1 MRFEAQ
7 GTRSQGRRE
16 RAVGPA
22 VAGEDGFMLLG
33 LIVAI
38 AIILLVLGVA
48 ASKVAFSLHRE
59 REVESARRAN
69 QYVRAIRLYYR
80 KLGHYPGSI
89 QQLQN
94 TNNVRYLRQ
103 DYIDPLTGK
112 NDWRLIMVGQNK
124 TCLLYTSRCV

>member
-38 AIILLVLGVA
+38 AIILLVMGIFYLWVYVRRCSADA
-48 ASKVAFSLHRE
+48 AL
-59 REVESARRAN
+59 ESAKEA
-69 QYVRAIRLYYR
+69 
-80 KLGHYPGSI
+80 
-89 QQLQN
+89 
-94 TNNVRYLRQ
+94 
-103 DYIDPLTGK
+103 
-112 NDWRLIMVGQNK
+112 
-124 TCLLYTSRCV
+124 